1 MGIWLS
7 RALALLLG
15 AMAAAVLTL
24 AAVRAGEGEPA
35 LRTLA
40 RVLFFALLA
49 ASALRAWRFPLGR
62 PERYRRRVLRLLAAL
77 SHAESQREYAES
89 APGVHACEALW
100 HDWNEAAADLE
111 DEAHEGAFDELEL
124 RELLS
129 LREDLDRLSLG
140 LPPWEGQPDDV
151 LQELRFI
158 DQEPAWVAIRRR
170 ALETFERFVERARRP
185 LSRAG

>member
-1 MGIWLS
+1 MATWLT
-7 RALALLLG
+7 RGVALLLG

-24 AAVRAGEGEPA
+24 AVVRIDQGEPL
-35 LRTLA
+35 LRTVA
-40 RVLFFALLA
+40 RLIFFALLA
-49 ASALRAWRFPLGR
+49 ASALRAWRFPVGR
-62 PERYRRRVLRLLAAL
+62 PERFRRRLLRLLAAL
-77 SHAESQREYAES
+77 SHAEAQREYAES

-100 HDWNEAAADLE
+100 HDWCAALKELDDEDLAE
-111 DEAHEGAFDELEL
+111 AFDELER
-124 RELLS
+124 RELNQ

-170 ALETFERFVERARRP
+170 ALKTFERFVERARRP
-185 LSRAG
+185 LSQVG